1 MVRTDLEI
9 GRSVA
14 SRRLHDS
21 ALPSSHTFPGPD
33 SQGSTLLYFCYFG
46 VFFDRKQ
53 KKSEG
58 PDPDVR
64 IGILASLPATS
75 PVTTI
80 F

>member
-14 SRRLHDS
+14 SRRLRNSD
-21 ALPSSHTFPGPD
+21 LPSSHTRARVHTR
-33 SQGSTLLYFCYFG
+33 GSTLLYFCYFG
-46 VFFDRKQ
+46 VFFARKQ

-64 IGILASLPATS
+64 IGSLASLPATS